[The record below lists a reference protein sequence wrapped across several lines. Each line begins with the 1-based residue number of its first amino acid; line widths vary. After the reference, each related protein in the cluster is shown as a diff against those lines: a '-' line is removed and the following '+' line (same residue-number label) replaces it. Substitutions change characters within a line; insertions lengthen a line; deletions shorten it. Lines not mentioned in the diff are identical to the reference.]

1 MAKRTN
7 KTTRGGKPVVPSNFT
22 IREMAD
28 FLQANTELAEAFTR
42 ADIELALDDRGWLTP
57 GRQWTAADL
66 DAQTRTTL
74 VAKSRLYWMRDPLA
88 HQAVRL
94 WTDYAFGDSG
104 ITYNVAEPEDG
115 EGQDETQ
122 EEADPAQKAETNPT
136 QAQLDKFMFNR
147 QNRRLMS
154 PEGQRKLSKKLLVDG
169 EIFFAIFDEG
179 DGNKTIR
186 TIDPLQITDIIT
198 DPDDED
204 HILGYKRLTAQDKV
218 LYYYDWTCDDEDR
231 TALEQSNDPQG
242 KGKIDATKVVDDCVV
257 YHLAFDTMLKRGNG
271 LLFTVCDWS
280 KEHRRMME
288 ARVAITQALAK
299 FAWKQKVKGGQ
310 AVVNAIQTR
319 LQSTY
324 ATSGMTQV
332 ERNPTNAPGS
342 TWIENGGMDLT
353 PMPRT
358 TGAGD
363 AESDANQLKL
373 MVSAGTGIML
383 HYFGDPST
391 GNLATAT
398 AMELPMLKQFG
409 AYQTMWKSAYRDIFS
424 IVLDE
429 DIDTERET
437 IDIDLP
443 PILAEDLQKLGTYL
457 TQLTT
462 VFPEAKVDEVLQT
475 ALVSMGM
482 NNVDEVMDVM
492 RAKREEIDAQN
503 QANQDLEREKLG
515 LAPASKQKL
524 PGGKVKGPNVNRGGG
539 KGDPKAILAQKSS
552 GIPSNPESGYATTE
566 AIQLKMIEKLER
578 IMECVS

>member
-1 MAKRTN
+1 MAQRRG
-7 KTTRGGKPVVPSNFT
+7 KTTRAPKAVVPTNFSA
-22 IREMAD
+22 REMAD
-28 FLQANTELAEAFTR
+28 FLTEHTELKEAFTR

-88 HQAVRL
+88 KQSVRL
-94 WTDYAFGDSG
+94 WTDYALGDSG
-104 ITYNVAEPEDG
+104 ITYNVQDPAADESS
-115 EGQDETQ
+115 DETQ
-122 EEADPAQKAETNPT
+122 EAASTQKKDTNPV
-136 QAQLDKFMFNR
+136 QAELDKFMLNR
-147 QNRRLMS
+147 RNRRLMS
-154 PEGQRKLSKKLLVDG
+154 PEGQRRLSKKLLVDG
-169 EIFFAIFDEG
+169 EVFFAVFDEG
-179 DGNKTIR
+179 DGGKTIR

-218 LYYYDWTCDDEDR
+218 IYYYDWTCDDEDKQ
-231 TALEQSNDPQG
+231 ALADSNDPQQ
-242 KGKIDATKVVDDCVV
+242 KGKIDSKAITQDCVV
-257 YHLAFDTMLKRGNG
+257 YHLAFDTMQKRGNG

-310 AVVNAIQTR
+310 AVVNAIQGR

-332 ERNPTNAPGS
+332 ERNPTNAPGA
-342 TWIENGGMDLT
+342 TWIENGAMDLT

-363 AESDANQLKL
+363 AASDANQLKL

-409 AYQTMWKSAYRDIFS
+409 AYQTMWKTAFRDIFS

-429 DIDTERET
+429 DIDTERQT

-443 PILAEDLQKLGTYL
+443 PILAEDLQKLGTFITGL
-457 TQLTT
+457 TNA
-462 VFPEAKVDEVLQT
+462 FPEAKVDQVLQMC
-475 ALVSMGM
+475 LVSMGM
-482 NNVDEVMDVM
+482 NNVDEVMEDM
-492 RAKREEIDAQN
+492 KAKREEINAQN
-503 QANQDLEREKLG
+503 AADKAAE
-515 LAPASKQKL
+515 LAGKQVL
-524 PGGKVKGPNVNRGGG
+524 PGGSPQAPNLNKSGG
-539 KGDPKAILAQKSS
+539 KKDPKAALAQKSS
-552 GIPSNPESGYATTE
+552 GIPNNPESGYSTTE
-566 AIQLKMIEKLER
+566 SDIQLKMIEKLER
-578 IMECVS
+578 VMELVS